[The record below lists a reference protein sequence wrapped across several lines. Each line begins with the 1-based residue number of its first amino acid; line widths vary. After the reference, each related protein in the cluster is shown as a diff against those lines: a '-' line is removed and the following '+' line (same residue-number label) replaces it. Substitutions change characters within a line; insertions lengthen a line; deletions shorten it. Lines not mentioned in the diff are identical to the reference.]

1 MSDGPSPADRKRSV
15 AASFDAMAPSYD
27 ALRFVRRSAE
37 RLVELAAV
45 SPGARVL
52 DVATGTGFV
61 ALAAAA
67 QVGAGGSVTGIDLSP
82 AMLERARH
90 KAAAAGLAVTFQ
102 VGDAE
107 RLEFADGSFDL
118 VLCASSLFFV
128 PDMICAVREWRRVLA
143 PGGWAVFCSYGP
155 AFLQPGKD
163 RWAACLRRHGSEAP
177 FPPVQRLGQPA
188 RCEELLRLGGFAQIE
203 VREEQLGYH
212 ATPGERWDE
221 IAAGAEGAPL
231 LALPAEERERIR
243 SEHLAELSAAASEAG
258 LWVDVPALFASGRAG
273 PAAPD
278 RLVQRPGLG

>member
-1 MSDGPSPADRKRSV
+1 MSEGPNPTDRKRRV

-45 SPGARVL
+45 PPGARVL

-61 ALAAAA
+61 AQAAAA
-67 QVGAGGSVTGIDLSP
+67 RVGAGGSVTGIDLSP
-82 AMLERARH
+82 AMLDRARH
-90 KAAAAGLAVTFQ
+90 KAAATGLAVTYQ

-128 PDMICAVREWRRVLA
+128 PDMIGAVREWRRVLA
-143 PGGWAVFCSYGP
+143 PRGRAVFSSYGP
-155 AFLQPGKD
+155 AFLEPGKSL
-163 RWAACLRRHGSEAP
+163 WAACLRRHGGEAP

-212 ATPGERWDE
+212 ATPRERWDE

-231 LALPAEERERIR
+231 IALRAEERERLR
-243 SEHLAELSAAASEAG
+243 VEHVAELSAVAGDRG
-258 LWVDVPALFASGRAG
+258 LWVDVPAIFASGRAE

-278 RLVQRPGLG
+278 RLVQRPGLR

>member
-1 MSDGPSPADRKRSV
+1 MSDDPSSADRKRRV
-15 AASFDAMAPSYD
+15 AASFDAMAPAYD

-45 SPGARVL
+45 APGARVL

-67 QVGAGGSVTGIDLSP
+67 QAGAGGSVTGIDLSP
-82 AMLERARH
+82 AMLERARR
-90 KAAAAGLAVTFQ
+90 KAAAAGLDVSFQ

-107 RLEFADGSFDL
+107 RLEFADGAFDL

-128 PDMICAVREWRRVLA
+128 PDMIGAVREWRRVLA
-143 PGGWAVFCSYGP
+143 PGGRAAFSSYGP
-155 AFLQPGKD
+155 AFLEPGKGL
-163 RWAACLRRHGSEAP
+163 WAACLRRHGSEAP

-188 RCEELLRLGGFAQIE
+188 RCEELLRLGGFADLE

-212 ATPGERWDE
+212 ATAGQRWEE

-231 LALPAEERERIR
+231 LAMALEARERIR
-243 SEHLAELSAAASEAG
+243 TEHLSELAAAGEARG
-258 LWVDVPALFASGRAG
+258 VWVDVPAIFASGRAG
-273 PAAPD
+273 PPAPD
-278 RLVQRPGLG
+278 RLVQRPGLR

>member
-1 MSDGPSPADRKRSV
+1 MSDDPSSADRKRRV
-15 AASFDAMAPSYD
+15 AASFDAMAQSYD

-45 SPGARVL
+45 APGARVL

-67 QVGAGGSVTGIDLSP
+67 QVGAGGSVTGIDLSA

-90 KAAAAGLAVTFQ
+90 KATAAGLAVTFQ

-107 RLEFADGSFDL
+107 RLEFADGAFDL

-128 PDMICAVREWRRVLA
+128 GDMIGAVREWRRVLA
-143 PGGWAVFCSYGP
+143 PRGLAVFSSYGP
-155 AFLQPGKD
+155 NFLEPGKGL
-163 RWAACLRRHGSEAP
+163 WAACLRRHGGEAP

-188 RCEELLRLGGFAQIE
+188 RCEELLRLGGFTDIE

-231 LALPAEERERIR
+231 LAMSIEARERIR
-243 SEHLAELSAAASEAG
+243 SEHLAELATAG
-258 LWVDVPALFASGRAG
+258 TERGAWVDVPAIFASGRAE
-273 PAAPD
+273 PTAPD
-278 RLVQRPGLG
+278 RLVQRPGLR